1 MIDTPC
7 GFDPKFFEIL
17 KIHFDAKSLLQRHGL
32 LLLDEIGTRKSIALN
47 EKNIIYKGL
56 QDFGT
61 NETEAGI
68 TDKADHGLVLM
79 VQPLY
84 DNYSQPIAVFTSKG
98 PAPGIVLAKL
108 IVQAVVLLEKA
119 GAIMHGVV
127 CDGANTNR
135 KFWAEFGMTGK
146 KEKARNWFMH
156 PTDEK
161 LKLFAFSDICHLM
174 KNVRNRMENKK
185 AQLKVEYFFKNFSR
199 YVPVVKKGFY

>member
-1 MIDTPC
+1 MCINKLYLLTYRYLSMIDTSC

-17 KIHFDAKSLLQRHGL
+17 KIYFDAKSLLQRHGL
-32 LLLDEIGTRKSIALN
+32 LLLDEIVARKNIALD
-47 EKNIIYKGL
+47 EKNMIHKAL

-79 VQPLY
+79 FQPLY

-98 PAPGIVLAKL
+98 LTPGIFLAKL

-119 GAIMHGVV
+119 GAIMHDVV
-127 CDGANTNR
+127 FDDANTNR
-135 KFWAEFGMTGK
+135 KFLTEFGMTGK
-146 KEKARNWFMH
+146 KGKARNWFMH

-161 LKLFAFSDICHLM
+161 RKLFAFSDICHLM

-185 AQLKVEYFFKNFSR
+185 AQLKV
-199 YVPVVKKGFY
+199 